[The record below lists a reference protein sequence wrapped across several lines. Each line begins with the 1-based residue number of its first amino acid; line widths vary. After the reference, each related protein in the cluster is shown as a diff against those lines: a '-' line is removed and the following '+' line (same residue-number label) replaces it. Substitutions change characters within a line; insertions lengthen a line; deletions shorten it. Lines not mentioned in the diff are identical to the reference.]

1 MINCFL
7 CPYPFLN
14 SPCLFV
20 NKTFNTYVFKIQNS
34 NYLHMYHITLLDV
47 LVMQMTLEINQLDL
61 INFCNILLDIC
72 VPDYLLL
79 PVHDA
84 IVLPGEFK
92 ADALKDKLACFCSV
106 TSCSILTL
114 QGF

>member
-1 MINCFL
+1 MI
-7 CPYPFLN
+7 
-14 SPCLFV
+14 
-20 NKTFNTYVFKIQNS
+20 IG
-34 NYLHMYHITLLDV
+34 
-47 LVMQMTLEINQLDL
+47 
-61 INFCNILLDIC
+61 

-92 ADALKDKLACFCSV
+92 ADALKDELACSCSF

-114 QGF
+114 QGFQYQSVIFLDSCYYVTFVKESEQFSIS